1 MKPPDNDAGPAPA
14 LVLPGNVDTVVS
26 GGNIYDR
33 RLRDALREAGADVEV
48 ATVDGS
54 WPQPDKAS
62 EQELAQALRRAG
74 HGTSGSNDVEPHL
87 RLDGGQRL
95 GSGGG
100 PPRHGGNE
108 PPSRPV
114 IVDGMI
120 AAGCPRVVQNAVSSG
135 IDVRVLVHMPL
146 ALDTGL
152 DADTAAALDRFER
165 EALHAARGVIA
176 TSNWAANEL
185 RRRHGLSDV
194 AVAAPGVDPAPL
206 AQGST
211 PPLIL
216 QVGTISPVKN
226 QLTTVAA
233 LARLTE
239 FDWTARLIGPSG
251 PDAGYLEQVRSAI
264 REAGLGDRVELMGEL
279 TGTDLDDQW
288 HAADIS
294 VLPSWAETYGM
305 VVAESLARAVP
316 VVVPTGTGAENT
328 LGWDSEGRRP
338 GFVVDP
344 GSADDMAAALA
355 GWLADASVR
364 QSVRLAAENRRA
376 MLTGWENTVQSVL
389 RTLE

>member
-1 MKPPDNDAGPAPA
+1 MKPPGNDAGPALA

-33 RLRDALREAGADVEV
+33 RLRDGLREAGVDVVV

-54 WPQPDKAS
+54 WPQPDARG
-62 EQELAQALRRAG
+62 ERELAGALRWAG
-74 HGTSGSNDVEPHL
+74 RV
-87 RLDGGQRL
+87 
-95 GSGGG
+95 
-100 PPRHGGNE
+100 
-108 PPSRPV
+108 V
-114 IVDGMI
+114 IVDGMM
-120 AAGCPRVVQNAVSSG
+120 AAGCARLVQDAVASG

-152 DADTAAALDRFER
+152 DADTAVGLDRLER
-165 EALHAARGVIA
+165 EALLAARGVIA
-176 TSNWAANEL
+176 TSGWAADEL
-185 RRRHGLSDV
+185 CRRHGLSEL
-194 AVAAPGVDPAPL
+194 AVAAPGVDPAAL
-206 AQGST
+206 AHGST
-211 PPLIL
+211 PPLIV

-251 PDAGYLEQVRSAI
+251 PDAGYLEQVRCAI
-264 REAGLGDRVELMGEL
+264 QEAALEDRIELTGEL

-288 HAADIS
+288 RAADIS
-294 VLPSWAETYGM
+294 VLPSRAETYGM

-316 VVVPTGTGAENT
+316 VVVSAGTGAENT
-328 LGWDSEGRRP
+328 LGRDSEGRRP

-344 GSADDMAAALA
+344 GSADDLVAALA
-355 GWLADASVR
+355 SWLGNVSVR
-364 QSVRLAAENRRA
+364 ESVGLAAENRRV